1 MEDYNVEDRLI
12 TNEDWENWLKSKE
25 EYSNKRLSNMPETPT
40 KKESKYA
47 VIEWHPYPK
56 ERPPK
61 EDVYL
66 VTMVDKIPFVAESK
80 YSPKKK
86 KFTDEYYGDIFDDC
100 IIAWSEK
107 PEPYK
112 EES

>member
-12 TNEDWENWLKSKE
+12 TKDDWEEWLNKKGQKE
-25 EYSNKRLSNMPETPT
+25 TGEEK
-40 KKESKYA
+40 
-47 VIEWHPYPK
+47 VEWHPYPK

-66 VTMVDKIPFVAESK
+66 VTMVDKIHFVAESK

-86 KFTDEYYGDIFDDC
+86 KFTYEYYGDIFDDC
-100 IIAWSEK
+100 IIAWSEMPK
-107 PEPYK
+107 PYK
-112 EES
+112 EEIRDE